1 MSNCA
6 TYRCMITIAL
16 GGLIR
21 ANSEPASVG
30 IHCKLIAI
38 YIDRGCDR
46 RDAKY
51 KATRERKM
59 TWCRRCVRAIM
70 RSRGRSSKPP
80 VATSC
85 HGVDSPGRRDGG
97 RVKPRDSR
105 SLISSRVRGF
115 IKISVYSVIGF
126 AAAKHAPANA
136 ITRSMATIGCEPSPS
151 C

>member
-80 VATSC
+80 VATCKARGMGESALAQPYQVHHNC
-85 HGVDSPGRRDGG
+85 AQMSKHAKRSFLRNR
-97 RVKPRDSR
+97 R
-105 SLISSRVRGF
+105 SLGGWV
-115 IKISVYSVIGF
+115 
-126 AAAKHAPANA
+126 PPL
-136 ITRSMATIGCEPSPS
+136 ATGSTLLAGGMVDA
-151 C
+151 